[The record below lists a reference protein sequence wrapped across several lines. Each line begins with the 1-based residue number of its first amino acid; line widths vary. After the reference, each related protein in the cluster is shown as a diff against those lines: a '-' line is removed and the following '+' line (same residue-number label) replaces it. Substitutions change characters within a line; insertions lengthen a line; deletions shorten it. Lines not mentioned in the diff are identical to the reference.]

1 VDQFKCVALKGVVVF
16 AIVISVSATM
26 GRNRNIGN
34 AAQKTNKNSERRR
47 RMGQNEKFKQK
58 KEAKKSRHT
67 TRETMNHD
75 EDRMADLAVPVIQ
88 VGLGLIFFVGV
99 IFVMKNFVL

>member
-1 VDQFKCVALKGVVVF
+1 
-16 AIVISVSATM
+16 M

-34 AAQKTNKNSERRR
+34 TAQKINKNSERRR
-47 RMGQNEKFKQK
+47 RMGQNEQFKQK
-58 KEAKKSRHT
+58 KHAKNSRHT
-67 TRETMNHD
+67 KRETMNHD
-75 EDRMADLAVPVIQ
+75 EDRFADLAVPVIQ